1 MRRRGGLHK
10 FRNAVAR
17 DTRPQKWG
25 GDPSGNAI
33 LTLSRYNH
41 AMLSTKAYMLLA
53 LAGSGFFSVLQ
64 AGTIDSIYAFGD
76 SLSDVGNIYAYTSV
90 NTPPAYP
97 AAPYVN
103 GQFSNGNVWVQDLAG
118 GLGLGPLTPSL
129 LGGTDYAVGGAE
141 TSVTPFNLP
150 TSSAGSDLLTGQ
162 LPLFESTH
170 ATADPN
176 ALYTI
181 WIGSNDLNGIFTNA
195 TSAQYGSDIGLVAG
209 NIDTAIS
216 ALAGLGAKNFLVL
229 TVADLGH
236 FPGVLALGP
245 TVSAEASAL
254 TAAFDTTLVNG
265 SGPVPS
271 LSALAAADGI
281 DISVLNTY
289 ALFDEIAANP
299 SAYGLTNVTQPCL
312 TGEVN
317 YSGGIPCATPNQYLF
332 WDTDHPT
339 AAGHEVVAN
348 AALSVVTPE
357 PSSISFIAVGMLG
370 LVIFCRRCCQTQ

>member
-1 MRRRGGLHK
+1 
-10 FRNAVAR
+10 
-17 DTRPQKWG
+17 
-25 GDPSGNAI
+25 
-33 LTLSRYNH
+33 
-41 AMLSTKAYMLLA
+41 MLSNTKAYMLLA
-53 LAGSGFFSVLQ
+53 LAGSGFFSVLR
-64 AGTIDSIYAFGD
+64 AGPVDAIYAFGD

-90 NTPPAYP
+90 NTPPAFP

-118 GLGLGPLTPSL
+118 DLGLGPLTPSL

-150 TSSAGSDLLTGQ
+150 TSSAGSDLLTAQ
-162 LPLFESTH
+162 LPLFESAH

-195 TSAQYGSDIGLVAG
+195 TPAQYGSDIGLVAG

-216 ALAGLGAKNFLVL
+216 ALAGRGAKNFLVL
-229 TVADLGH
+229 TVPDLGL
-236 FPGVLALGP
+236 FPGVLALGH

-254 TAAFDTTLVNG
+254 TATFNTTLVNG

-281 DISVLNTY
+281 HISVLNTY
-289 ALFDEIAANP
+289 ALLDQIAATP

-317 YSGGIPCATPNQYLF
+317 YSGGTPCATPNQYFF

-348 AALSVVTPE
+348 AAVSVVAPE
-357 PSSISFIAVGMLG
+357 PGSISLIAAGMLG
-370 LVIFCRRCCQTQ
+370 LVIFRRRCCQTR